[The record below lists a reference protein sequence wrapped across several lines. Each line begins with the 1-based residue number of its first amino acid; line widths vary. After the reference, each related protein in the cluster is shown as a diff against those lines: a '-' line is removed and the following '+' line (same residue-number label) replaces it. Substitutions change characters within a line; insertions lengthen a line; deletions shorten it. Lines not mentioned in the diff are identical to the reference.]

1 LWLTPDFIP
10 EINHRQCGNPGNLSC
25 LKRKLGNWQGF
36 TGNIGAWYLPRH
48 SLYIS
53 QIRRVWLTR
62 SKAPL
67 LKDLI
72 TSMLAKP
79 SRSEETLL
87 FAKNFLQ
94 HPRMLGSL
102 IPSSRFLIDRLLS
115 RVDWKRA
122 KTIVEYGPGVGT
134 ITAHILSRMSS
145 DARLV
150 VFEMNEDFVH
160 YLARA
165 FPDPRLHVVHGS
177 AETVQREL
185 DRLKLDG
192 ADYIISGIPYT
203 TMPVELREKIM
214 RESREALNPGGAA
227 LVYQFTRAVLP
238 YLRSHFHQIDQDFEP
253 RNILPARLFYCT

>member
-1 LWLTPDFIP
+1 MVNSPA
-10 EINHRQCGNPGNLSC
+10 R
-25 LKRKLGNWQGF
+25 
-36 TGNIGAWYLPRH
+36 
-48 SLYIS
+48 
-53 QIRRVWLTR
+53 
-62 SKAPL
+62 APL
-67 LKDLI
+67 SKDLI
-72 TSMLAKP
+72 TSMLFKP

-94 HPRMLGSL
+94 HPKMLGSL

-122 KTIVEYGPGVGT
+122 RTIVEYGPGVGT
-134 ITAHILSRMSS
+134 ITAHILSRMSP

-150 VFEMNEDFVH
+150 VFEMNEDFVR
-160 YLARA
+160 YLSRA

-177 AETVQREL
+177 AENVQREL

-203 TMPVELREKIM
+203 TMPVALREKIM

-238 YLRSHFHQIDQDFEP
+238 YLRSHFHQIDQEYEP

>member
-1 LWLTPDFIP
+1 MNRPAMWDLSQFGPHKSCKLL
-10 EINHRQCGNPGNLSC
+10 HR
-25 LKRKLGNWQGF
+25 LGFGKNNRSQ
-36 TGNIGAWYLPRH
+36 YLPPQA
-48 SLYIS
+48 LYIS
-53 QIRRVWLTR
+53 QMRRVWLTR
-62 SKAPL
+62 GKSPSF

-72 TSMLAKP
+72 TSMLSKP

-102 IPSSRFLIDRLLS
+102 IPSSRFLIDRLLG

-122 KTIVEYGPGVGT
+122 RTIVEYGPGVGT
-134 ITAHILSRMSS
+134 ITAHILSRMLP

-150 VFEMNEDFVH
+150 VFEMNEDFVR

-177 AETVQREL
+177 AETVQKEL

-192 ADYIISGIPYT
+192 AD
-203 TMPVELREKIM
+203 
-214 RESREALNPGGAA
+214 
-227 LVYQFTRAVLP
+227 
-238 YLRSHFHQIDQDFEP
+238 
-253 RNILPARLFYCT
+253 

>member
-1 LWLTPDFIP
+1 M
-10 EINHRQCGNPGNLSC
+10 
-25 LKRKLGNWQGF
+25 
-36 TGNIGAWYLPRH
+36 
-48 SLYIS
+48 
-53 QIRRVWLTR
+53 RRVWLTR
-62 SKAPL
+62 SKGPSFI

-72 TSMLAKP
+72 TSMLSKP

-122 KTIVEYGPGVGT
+122 RTIVEYGPGVGT
-134 ITAHILSRMSS
+134 ITAHILSRMSP

-150 VFEMNEDFVH
+150 VFEMNEDFVN
-160 YLARA
+160 YLARV

-238 YLRSHFHQIDQDFEP
+238 YLKSHFRQIDQDFEP
-253 RNILPARLFYCT
+253 RNILPARLFYCTYGILQSAPPRTPAVYTCLYGRSESQVCQSERHHRYRDGY